1 MLHWIYIQK
10 KEGKS
15 MSQTEKEKS
24 SKKLLAAAVVLIAII
39 AVFAAAYVN
48 FRPKAQ
54 AGAKAITLTVVDNQG
69 KETAYEARTDKE
81 YLGEVFDE
89 IDGLTVEG
97 TESTYGLYIE
107 TVNGLA
113 ADYDT
118 DGAYWSLYVN
128 GEYGSNSADSQPI
141 TDGDAYTIK
150 YEISQ

>member
-1 MLHWIYIQK
+1 M
-10 KEGKS
+10 
-15 MSQTEKEKS
+15 
-24 SKKLLAAAVVLIAII
+24 
-39 AVFAAAYVN
+39 
-48 FRPKAQ
+48 
-54 AGAKAITLTVVDNQG
+54 VDNQG

>member
-1 MLHWIYIQK
+1 MLHWVYIQK

-15 MSQTEKEKS
+15 MSEAKKGKS
-24 SKKLLAAAVVLIAII
+24 NKKLLLGAVLLIAII
-39 AVFAAAYVN
+39 AVFAVIYAN
-48 FRPKAQ
+48 FRPKTQ
-54 AGAKAITLTVVDNQG
+54 AGSKAVTLTVVDDQG
-69 KETAYEARTDKE
+69 KETSYETRSDKE

-107 TVNGLA
+107 TVNGLT

-128 GEYGSNSADSQPI
+128 GEYGTNSADSQPVA
-141 TDGDAYTIK
+141 DGDAYMLK
-150 YEISQ
+150 YETA